1 MSQFIKRATN
11 LWRQWQRV
19 KLQDRYIVFLVI
31 LRSFFASVLIL
42 AAQASISGAVHAQS
56 NKTTP
61 KAANKDEILT
71 YVNMSIA
78 TFCEAR
84 GQKIDFPKSIAV
96 AVVTQGFPIFT
107 KHGGLVQGLTKPLD
121 EKQFIGNAS
130 FMIMA
135 GSLKRCPKLVPADE
149 KAKFEKAVAAAAA
162 AKKSAK

>member
-1 MSQFIKRATN
+1 M
-11 LWRQWQRV
+11 
-19 KLQDRYIVFLVI
+19 I

-42 AAQASISGAVHAQS
+42 AAQASIPDAANAQS
-56 NKTTP
+56 NQTKS

-84 GQKIDFPKSIAV
+84 GQKIDFQKSMAI

-107 KHGGLVQGLTKPLD
+107 KHGGLVPGSTKPIG

-135 GSLKRCPKLVPADE
+135 GSLKRCPKQVPAVE
-149 KAKFEKAVAAAAA
+149 KAKFEKAVGAAAAA
-162 AKKSAK
+162 QKSAK

>member
-1 MSQFIKRATN
+1 M
-11 LWRQWQRV
+11 
-19 KLQDRYIVFLVI
+19 I

-42 AAQASISGAVHAQS
+42 AAQASIPDAANAQS
-56 NKTTP
+56 NQTKS

-84 GQKIDFPKSIAV
+84 GQKIDFQKSMAV

-107 KHGGLVQGLTKPLD
+107 KHGGLVPGSTKPLE

-130 FMIMA
+130 FMIMSGA
-135 GSLKRCPKLVPADE
+135 LKRCPTQIPADQ
-149 KAKFEKAVAAAAA
+149 KAKFEKALAAAVAAQ
-162 AKKSAK
+162 KSAK